1 MSPSAISLRD
11 LTKTF
16 PPRHRHGLFAGRV
29 PGRCVLSGVSLEV
42 KSGEAV
48 ALLGVNG
55 AGKTS
60 LLEIIST
67 VLLPTS
73 GSASVFG
80 FDVVKDPDVVRKM
93 IGYCSADHHSFYPR
107 LSAFHNLEF
116 FASLNGLSGAEARVR
131 ASETLALIGLDEL
144 RDEMVQR
151 YSDGMRQRLLL
162 ARALLSRPKVLLLD
176 EPTKSLDPEAR
187 RDIGRLIAGMVK
199 TEGTT
204 VLLVTHSLE
213 EAASLCGRMVELRDG
228 VISAS
233 PSSMSVN
240 EAVLRRMFA
249 GSDQ

>member
-16 PPRHRHGLFAGRV
+16 PPRHQYSLLGKRL
-29 PGRCVLSGVSLEV
+29 PGRRVLAGVNLEV
-42 KSGEAV
+42 RPGEAV

-73 GSASVFG
+73 GSATVCG
-80 FDVVKDPDVVRKM
+80 FDVVKDSAVVRRL
-93 IGYCSADHHSFYPR
+93 IGYCSSDHHSFYPR

-116 FASLNGLSGAEARVR
+116 FASLTGLNAADARAR
-131 ASETLALIGLDEL
+131 ASEILSSIGLDEFG
-144 RDEMVQR
+144 DEIVQR

-162 ARALLSRPKVLLLD
+162 ARALLSRPRVLLLD

-187 RDIGRLIAGMVK
+187 RDIGRLITGMVK

-228 VISAS
+228 VVSTT
-233 PSSMSVN
+233 PSSMAVN
-240 EAVLRRMFA
+240 EAVLRRMFT

>member
-1 MSPSAISLRD
+1 
-11 LTKTF
+11 
-16 PPRHRHGLFAGRV
+16 
-29 PGRCVLSGVSLEV
+29 VLSGVNLEV
-42 KSGEAV
+42 KAGEAI

-60 LLEIIST
+60 LLEIIGT
-67 VLLPTS
+67 VLLPSS

-80 FDVVKDPDVVRKM
+80 FDVVKESHIARKM
-93 IGYCSADHHSFYPR
+93 IGYCSADDHSFYPR

-116 FASLNGLSGAEARVR
+116 FASLNGLSGREARVR
-131 ASETLALIGLDEL
+131 ASETLALIGLDER

-162 ARALLSRPKVLLLD
+162 ARALLSRPRVLLLD

-187 RDIGRLIAGMVK
+187 REISRLIAGMVK

-204 VLLVTHSLE
+204 VLLVTHSME

-228 VISAS
+228 VVSTS
-233 PSSMSVN
+233 PSSMTVN